1 MMAVATTIIMKRTK
15 YNLSCELIDK
25 QSDQQRLLHYKQ
37 ANSIIHQNISTAE
50 QAHIFIHDIFASRL
64 M

>member
-37 ANSIIHQNISTAE
+37 ANSIIYQN
-50 QAHIFIHDIFASRL
+50 RL
-64 M
+64 FNLHNL